1 MSPSARKTPSKREP
15 DAPSKRKGT
24 TAASRKAKSSPKL
37 RKAHEENLARV
48 EELADLY
55 RPLREAGEAEL
66 AKTASGRRA
75 LKAAEALGTEL
86 SELYKNIYSGK
97 TPYEEGHR
105 LAQRRREKFRDKH
118 EATFL
123 EAHARHVRLRP
134 SAEAVAQ
141 ILQPE
146 IASHTTWV
154 SETGPLGAMQ
164 LQPKPAHEELG
175 NCHTGPR

>member
-1 MSPSARKTPSKREP
+1 M
-15 DAPSKRKGT
+15 
-24 TAASRKAKSSPKL
+24 

-123 EAHARHVRLRP
+123 EAHARDVPRLRP

-141 ILQPE
+141 NLQPE
-146 IASHTTWV
+146 IASPHNLGV
-154 SETGPLGAMQ
+154 RDSGPLGAMQ
-164 LQPKPAHEELG
+164 LEPKARPRQELRDR
-175 NCHTGPR
+175 HTGPR